1 MKTILTLL
9 FATLLLV
16 STPLFASAHGR
27 DDRGG
32 QRHAQGWVKD
42 THRHG
47 HAQRSYRGDL
57 RHDRRV
63 KHQLRAEL
71 RETRRELRH
80 VQRRIHH
87 KKHARRH
94 YKPYR
99 RHYYSNSGVLIGLPH
114 VILRF
119 DL

>member
-16 STPLFASAHGR
+16 STPLWASAHGR
-27 DDRGG
+27 GHDDGP
-32 QRHAQGWVKD
+32 RHDRDWVKD
-42 THRHG
+42 DHRHG
-47 HAQRSYRGDL
+47 HGYRGYRSDVRHERRAKHDL
-57 RHDRRV
+57 RW
-63 KHQLRAEL
+63 EL

-80 VQRRIHH
+80 VQRKIRHN
-87 KKHARRH
+87 KYERRDH
-94 YKPYR
+94 KPYR
-99 RHYYSNSGVLIGLPH
+99 RHYYSRSGVLIGLPH